1 MKNSNSIS
9 LQSFSKTGLYTLI
22 VYNDHNEL
30 LLYKQISD
38 QSSFSVAYPIQSSL
52 LSIIL
57 FHNQWIGIDEVMKY
71 PVSMI
76 IPQEKK
82 SIKSNLPKK
91 KKPKKQ
97 EAIKEAKNQD
107 EVDLLNFISWEDES
121 KTIISPHQ
129 PFEET
134 KNQPINSA
142 VNLDSFLN
150 SLFS

>member
-1 MKNSNSIS
+1 M
-9 LQSFSKTGLYTLI
+9 
-22 VYNDHNEL
+22 
-30 LLYKQISD
+30 YKQISD

-57 FHNQWIGIDEVMKY
+57 FHNQWIGIDEVVKY
-71 PVSMI
+71 PVIMI
-76 IPQEKK
+76 TPQEKK
-82 SIKSNLPKK
+82 AAKSNIPKK

-97 EAIKEAKNQD
+97 EAIKEVKNQD

-121 KTIISPHQ
+121 KTIIPSHQ
-129 PFEET
+129 PIEET
-134 KNQPINSA
+134 KNQPIDSS